1 MCLKHFLVLGLLLA
15 IIVGA
20 AAPVLGAAISRW
32 DLCGGLGCV
41 GGVQTICVVVIF
53 VITGLTLKTD
63 EVKEALRAWPEAIYG
78 ILSILFL
85 TPLLALVPREL
96 SFLPREF
103 QIGFILF
110 CSMPTT
116 INSGVALVTA
126 GKGNVALAL
135 LLTVASN
142 LLGVFTVPFFLSL
155 LLDVSDIKVSTAY
168 LPRLPFA

>member
-20 AAPVLGAAISRW
+20 SAPVLGATVASWEI
-32 DLCGGLGCV
+32 CGALGCV
-41 GGVQTICVVVIF
+41 GGMQTICVVVIF

-63 EVKEALRAWPEAIYG
+63 EVKKALRAWPDGLYG
-78 ILSILFL
+78 VIAILFV
-85 TPLLALVPREL
+85 TPLLALLPSEL

-135 LLTVASN
+135 LLVCSPNFCLEPELVTPSQ
-142 LLGVFTVPFFLSL
+142 
-155 LLDVSDIKVSTAY
+155 
-168 LPRLPFA
+168 PRC